1 VDAFSNFSVAGPI
14 TMCGDLA
21 SQLPRLFEL
30 MDEVLKSPQ
39 FDSKGMVTSFVRE
52 TVASMEASFIS
63 SGVLCS

>member
-1 VDAFSNFSVAGPI
+1 
-14 TMCGDLA
+14 MCGDLA